1 MNELFNFWKLIV
13 ESNTFIFIVLL
24 VILVIVMQKLK
35 VSEAAAKLKDNI
47 VNAIENA
54 KNAKEK
60 AKTYY
65 DDAKSKIEHIEDEVS
80 ERLALATRQAENVAD
95 SISENTSRKVTQIEH
110 NVEKVVEA
118 EKKTLITELTDKTTK
133 SSIILAEKYI
143 KLRLDNEPEL
153 QDKYIEEGIEELDKV
168 NI

>member
-13 ESNTFIFIVLL
+13 ESNTFNFIVLL

-65 DDAKSKIEHIEDEVS
+65 DDAKSKIEHIEDEVF

>member
-13 ESNTFIFIVLL
+13 ESNTFNFIVLL

-110 NVEKVVEA
+110 NVEKAVEA

>member
-13 ESNTFIFIVLL
+13 ESNTFNFIVLL

-80 ERLALATRQAENVAD
+80 ERLALATRQADNVAD

>member
-13 ESNTFIFIVLL
+13 ESNTFNFIVLL

-153 QDKYIEEGIEELDKV
+153 QDKYIEEGIEELDKE

>member
-1 MNELFNFWKLIV
+1 MNELFNFWELIV
-13 ESNTFIFIVLL
+13 ESNTFNFIVLL

>member
-13 ESNTFIFIVLL
+13 ESNTFNFIVLL

-143 KLRLDNEPEL
+143 KLRLDNELEL

>member
-1 MNELFNFWKLIV
+1 MNELFNFWELIV
-13 ESNTFIFIVLL
+13 ESNTFNFIVLL

-35 VSEAAAKLKDNI
+35 VSETAAKLKDNI

>member
-13 ESNTFIFIVLL
+13 ESNTFNFIVLL

-118 EKKTLITELTDKTTK
+118 EKKTLITELTEKTTK

>member
-13 ESNTFIFIVLL
+13 ESNTFNFIVLL

>member
-13 ESNTFIFIVLL
+13 ESNTFNFIVLL

-65 DDAKSKIEHIEDEVS
+65 DDAKSKIEHIEDQVS